1 MVVVAMATKTGR
13 RNGRPPKPIEVHRRN
28 GNPSKKNLNPIPV
41 PEFALA
47 VVDAGSLPEPPAELD
62 DYAAALWLMFWDAGR
77 RHLSEKHDSA
87 LIAKLCRAMEKAEQ
101 IESWMADDVERW
113 FYATANGQLVT
124 HPLVKQLAELN
135 AQITAWLSLLG
146 FTPSDRA
153 RLGLA
158 EIRVA
163 NELDQFRQRKS
174 KVVDVEEVRPV

>member
-1 MVVVAMATKTGR
+1 VATPSTGAGR
-13 RNGRPPKPIEVHRRN
+13 GKKREPIEKKRLRGARVRNG
-28 GNPSKKNLNPIPV
+28 LAAMPV

-47 VVDAGSLPEPPAELD
+47 TISLTDLPAAPEGLGEYGRA
-62 DYAAALWLMFWDAGR
+62 YWTMFWDAGR

-87 LIAKLCRAMEKAEQ
+87 LVQKLCAAIEQ
-101 IESWMADDVERW
+101 VALIEQWQGSDVTRW
-113 FYATANGQLVT
+113 FYETANGQLVT
-124 HPLVKQLAELN
+124 HPLIKQKSELN

-163 NELDQFRQRKS
+163 NELDNFRRRNT
-174 KVVDVEEVRPV
+174 KVVDVEQVSAD

>member
-1 MVVVAMATKTGR
+1 MPKPVTGVGR
-13 RNGRPPKPIEVHRRN
+13 GKRAEPTEKKRRRGAQIRNG
-28 GNPSKKNLNPIPV
+28 LAAMPV

-47 VVDAGSLPEPPAELD
+47 TISLTDLPAAPEGLGEYGRA
-62 DYAAALWLMFWDAGR
+62 YWTMFWDAGR

-87 LIAKLCRAMEKAEQ
+87 LVQKLCAAIEQ
-101 IESWMADDVERW
+101 VALIEQWQGSDVTRW
-113 FYATANGQLVT
+113 FYETANGQLVT
-124 HPLVKQLAELN
+124 HPLIKQKSELN

-163 NELDQFRQRKS
+163 NELDNFRRRNT
-174 KVVDVEEVRPV
+174 KVVDVEQVSAD

>member
-1 MVVVAMATKTGR
+1 M
-13 RNGRPPKPIEVHRRN
+13 PKPVTGVGRGKRREPIEKKRRR
-28 GNPSKKNLNPIPV
+28 GAEVRGALAAIPV

-47 VVDAGSLPEPPAELD
+47 TVSLADVPDAPPHLGEYGRA
-62 DYAAALWLMFWDAGR
+62 YWSMFWDAGR

-87 LIAKLCRAMEKAEQ
+87 LLEKLCSAIEQ
-101 IESWMADDVERW
+101 VALIEAWQGKDVTRW

-124 HPLVKQLAELN
+124 HPLIKQKSELN

-163 NELDQFRQRKS
+163 NELDNFRRRNT
-174 KVVDVEEVRPV
+174 KVVDVEQVSAD

>member
-1 MVVVAMATKTGR
+1 VATQRTGAGR
-13 RNGRPPKPIEVHRRN
+13 GKRMEPIEKKRKRGAQIRNG
-28 GNPSKKNLNPIPV
+28 LAAMPV

-47 VVDAGSLPEPPAELD
+47 TINLTDVPPAPATLGECGKA
-62 DYAAALWLMFWDAGR
+62 YWTMFWDAGR

-87 LIAKLCRAMEKAEQ
+87 LVTKLCAAIEQ
-101 IESWMADDVERW
+101 TSLIEHWQGSDVSRW

-124 HPLVKQLAELN
+124 HPLIKQKQELN

-163 NELDQFRQRKS
+163 NELDNFRRRNT
-174 KVVDVEEVRPV
+174 KVVDAEEV

>member
-1 MVVVAMATKTGR
+1 MATPATGAGR
-13 RNGRPPKPIEVHRRN
+13 GKKREPIEKKRLRGARVRNG
-28 GNPSKKNLNPIPV
+28 LAAMPV

-47 VVDAGSLPEPPAELD
+47 TISLTDLPAAPEGLGEYGRA
-62 DYAAALWLMFWDAGR
+62 YWTMFWDAGR

-87 LIAKLCRAMEKAEQ
+87 LVQKLCAAIEQ
-101 IESWMADDVERW
+101 VALIEQWQGSDVTRW
-113 FYATANGQLVT
+113 FYETANGQLVT
-124 HPLVKQLAELN
+124 HPLIKQKSELN

-163 NELDQFRQRKS
+163 NELDNFRRRNT
-174 KVVDVEEVRPV
+174 KVVDVEQVSAD

>member
-1 MVVVAMATKTGR
+1 MATQSTGVGRGKR
-13 RNGRPPKPIEVHRRN
+13 REPIEKKRRR
-28 GNPSKKNLNPIPV
+28 GAEIRGALPAIPV

-47 VVDAGSLPEPPAELD
+47 TVSLTDVPDAPPHLGEYGRA
-62 DYAAALWLMFWDAGR
+62 YWSMFWDAGR

-87 LIAKLCRAMEKAEQ
+87 LLEKLCSAIEQ
-101 IESWMADDVERW
+101 VALIEAWQGKDVTRW

-124 HPLVKQLAELN
+124 HPLIKQKSELN

-163 NELDQFRQRKS
+163 NELDQFRRRNT
-174 KVVDVEEVRPV
+174 KVVDAEVASAV

>member
-1 MVVVAMATKTGR
+1 MPKPVTGVGR
-13 RNGRPPKPIEVHRRN
+13 GKRAEPTEKKRRRGAQIRNG
-28 GNPSKKNLNPIPV
+28 LAAMPV

-47 VVDAGSLPEPPAELD
+47 TISLTDLPAAPEGLGEYGRA
-62 DYAAALWLMFWDAGR
+62 YWTMFWDAGR

-87 LIAKLCRAMEKAEQ
+87 LVQKLCAAIEQ
-101 IESWMADDVERW
+101 VALIEQWQGSDVTRW
-113 FYATANGQLVT
+113 FYETANGQLVT
-124 HPLVKQLAELN
+124 HPLIKQKSELN

-163 NELDQFRQRKS
+163 NELDNFRRRNTQ
-174 KVVDVEEVRPV
+174 VVDVVEVSED

>member
-1 MVVVAMATKTGR
+1 MATPSTGAGR
-13 RNGRPPKPIEVHRRN
+13 GKKREPIEKKRLRGARVRNG
-28 GNPSKKNLNPIPV
+28 LAAMPV

-47 VVDAGSLPEPPAELD
+47 TISLTDLPAAPEGLGEYGRA
-62 DYAAALWLMFWDAGR
+62 YWTMFWDAGR

-87 LIAKLCRAMEKAEQ
+87 LVQKLCAAIEQ
-101 IESWMADDVERW
+101 VALIEQWQGSDVTRW
-113 FYATANGQLVT
+113 FYETANGQLVT
-124 HPLVKQLAELN
+124 HPLIKQKSELN

-163 NELDQFRQRKS
+163 NELDNFRRRNT
-174 KVVDVEEVRPV
+174 KVVDVEQVSAD

>member
-1 MVVVAMATKTGR
+1 VATPATGAGR
-13 RNGRPPKPIEVHRRN
+13 GKKREPIEKKRLRGARVRNG
-28 GNPSKKNLNPIPV
+28 LAAMPV

-47 VVDAGSLPEPPAELD
+47 TISLTDLPAAPEGLGEYGRA
-62 DYAAALWLMFWDAGR
+62 YWTMFWDAGR

-87 LIAKLCRAMEKAEQ
+87 LVQKLCAAIEQ
-101 IESWMADDVERW
+101 VALIEQWQGSDVTRW
-113 FYATANGQLVT
+113 FYETANGQLVT
-124 HPLVKQLAELN
+124 HPLIKQKSELN

-163 NELDQFRQRKS
+163 NELDNFRRRNT
-174 KVVDVEEVRPV
+174 KVVDVEQVSAD

>member
-1 MVVVAMATKTGR
+1 MPKPRTGTGGGR
-13 RNGRPPKPIEVHRRN
+13 KAEPIEKKRLRGARIRNGLPAV
-28 GNPSKKNLNPIPV
+28 PV

-47 VVDAGSLPEPPAELD
+47 TVGLADLPKAPDTLDAYG
-62 DYAAALWLMFWDAGR
+62 AAYWSMFWDAGR

-87 LIAKLCRAMEKAEQ
+87 LVELLCQQVENVARINAWLAK
-101 IESWMADDVERW
+101 DVTRQ
-113 FYATANGQLVT
+113 FYSTANGQLVT
-124 HPLVKQLAELN
+124 HPLVKQKQESL

-163 NELDQFRQRKS
+163 NELDQFRRRNTQ
-174 KVVDVEEVRPV
+174 VVDAVEVSEN

>member
-1 MVVVAMATKTGR
+1 MATPATGAGR
-13 RNGRPPKPIEVHRRN
+13 GKKREPIEKKRLRGARIRNGLAAV
-28 GNPSKKNLNPIPV
+28 PV

-47 VVDAGSLPEPPAELD
+47 TVSLTDLPKPPATLGECGQA
-62 DYAAALWLMFWDAGR
+62 YWTMFWDAGR

-87 LIAKLCRAMEKAEQ
+87 LVEKLCNA
-101 IESWMADDVERW
+101 IEEVAFINVWLGHDVTRR
-113 FYATANGQLVT
+113 FYETANGQMVT
-124 HPLVKQLAELN
+124 HPLVKQKSELN

-163 NELDQFRQRKS
+163 NELDNFRRRNT
-174 KVVDVEEVRPV
+174 KVVDVVEVSQD

>member
-1 MVVVAMATKTGR
+1 MATQSTGVGRGKR
-13 RNGRPPKPIEVHRRN
+13 REPIEKKRRR
-28 GNPSKKNLNPIPV
+28 GAEVRGALAAIPV

-47 VVDAGSLPEPPAELD
+47 TVSLADVPDAPPHLGEYGRA
-62 DYAAALWLMFWDAGR
+62 YWSMFWDAGR

-87 LIAKLCRAMEKAEQ
+87 LLEKLCSAIEQ
-101 IESWMADDVERW
+101 VALIEAWQGKDVTRW

-124 HPLVKQLAELN
+124 HPLIKQKSELN

-163 NELDQFRQRKS
+163 NELDNFRRRNT
-174 KVVDVEEVRPV
+174 KVVDVEQVSAD

>member
-1 MVVVAMATKTGR
+1 VPKPRTGTGGGR
-13 RNGRPPKPIEVHRRN
+13 KAEPIEKKRLRGARVRNG
-28 GNPSKKNLNPIPV
+28 LAAMPV

-47 VVDAGSLPEPPAELD
+47 TISLTDLPAAPAGLGEYGRA
-62 DYAAALWLMFWDAGR
+62 YWTMFWDAGR

-87 LIAKLCRAMEKAEQ
+87 LVQKLCAAIEQ
-101 IESWMADDVERW
+101 VALIEQWQGSDVTRW
-113 FYATANGQLVT
+113 FYETANGQLVT
-124 HPLVKQLAELN
+124 HPLIKQKSELN

-163 NELDQFRQRKS
+163 NELDNFRRRNTQ
-174 KVVDVEEVRPV
+174 VVDVVEVSED

>member
-1 MVVVAMATKTGR
+1 MPKPRTGTGGGR
-13 RNGRPPKPIEVHRRN
+13 KAEPIEKKRLRGARVRNG
-28 GNPSKKNLNPIPV
+28 LAAMPV

-47 VVDAGSLPEPPAELD
+47 TISLTDLPVAPEGLGEYGRA
-62 DYAAALWLMFWDAGR
+62 YWTMFWDAGR

-87 LIAKLCRAMEKAEQ
+87 LVQKLCAAIEQ
-101 IESWMADDVERW
+101 VALIEQWQGSDVTRW
-113 FYATANGQLVT
+113 FYETANGQLVT
-124 HPLVKQLAELN
+124 HPLIKQKSELN

-163 NELDQFRQRKS
+163 NELDNFRRRNT
-174 KVVDVEEVRPV
+174 KVVDVEQVSAD